1 MAARLLR
8 KSALLHPSELDVA
21 TVPYLAARWGM
32 DVGYTLTLLRL
43 DDDMVLRDLV
53 QAVGDPQLLAAIDAE
68 FEAGL
73 DWLEELLS
81 EPGHTPTVDDVI
93 EVIQS
98 IIDALPADLDLDT
111 VAAAAVGAHL
121 EQTARILCG
130 IVVGA
135 ASVEP

>member
-1 MAARLLR
+1 
-8 KSALLHPSELDVA
+8 
-21 TVPYLAARWGM
+21 
-32 DVGYTLTLLRL
+32 
-43 DDDMVLRDLV
+43 LRDLV

-111 VAAAAVGAHL
+111 VAAAAVDAYL
-121 EQTARILCG
+121 EHAARILCG
-130 IVVGA
+130 IVVDA
-135 ASVEP
+135 APVEP

>member
-1 MAARLLR
+1 MAPILP
-8 KSALLHPSELDVA
+8 KSAALYPPEPDVA
-21 TVPYLAARWGM
+21 AVPYLAAHWGT

-43 DDDMVLRDLV
+43 DDDLVLRDLV
-53 QAVGDPQLLAAIDAE
+53 QAVEDPQLLAAIDAE

-73 DWLEELLS
+73 DWLEELCR

-111 VAAAAVGAHL
+111 VAASAVDAYL
-121 EQTARILCG
+121 EHAARIVCG
-130 IVVGA
+130 IVVDA
-135 ASVEP
+135 APVEP